1 MYVCWGGWRMNLS
14 TGAHKG
20 QSITLEFLEAGIT
33 CSCEPLMVGAGNS
46 EPNSGILQEQ
56 FELFFFSFF

>member
-1 MYVCWGGWRMNLS
+1 MNLS